1 MADAPPPPRAGY
13 AKKPVEP
20 KRWSIE
26 AMSSGGQRV
35 TLGRFLTEEEAK
47 MDLARIQEE
56 GYYTKAK
63 IIEDKSLPKAPD
75 PPPVK

>member
-1 MADAPPPPRAGY
+1 
-13 AKKPVEP
+13 
-20 KRWSIE
+20 
-26 AMSSGGQRV
+26 MSSGGQRV